1 MAEQLSGHDLLYLLV
16 RKFLAGDTD
25 VSVFCAD
32 FENSYNFHTEKAAL
46 TAVEARAFKDV
57 FDKVVWYSPF
67 PEERKMVPS
76 YLGEA
81 EIKHIVLEAAARLG
95 VPQSS

>member
-1 MAEQLSGHDLLYLLV
+1 MLQFPH
-16 RKFLAGDTD
+16 RKG
-25 VSVFCAD
+25 S
-32 FENSYNFHTEKAAL
+32 L

-57 FDKVVWYSPF
+57 FDKAVWYSPF
-67 PEERKMVPS
+67 PEERKIVPS

-95 VPQSS
+95 VPQSN